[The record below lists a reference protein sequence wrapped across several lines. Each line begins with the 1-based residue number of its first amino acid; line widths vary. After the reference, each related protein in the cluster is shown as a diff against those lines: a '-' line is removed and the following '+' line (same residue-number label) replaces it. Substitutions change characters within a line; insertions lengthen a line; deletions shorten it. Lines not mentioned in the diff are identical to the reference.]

1 MPRTRSTRS
10 PHSNRPPVSVVDVV
24 ILNNDAS
31 TSRRRRLDKSSRSK
45 RRPQSVLK
53 DVAWGGLA
61 TLAKAALLFISA
73 AMFTTVL
80 NREDEWKSHYLS
92 RKRRSVKLHVPSG
105 LDENTRRAL
114 TINLGGGECIWEAPI
129 FDIPTN
135 IDFYKTLIVGFPSG
149 DKRMIF
155 QQMEALTGWAAKDE
169 WDFEYLGDSN
179 HPFIKANYPHHEGIW
194 GWGKNADQVV
204 MVVRNIRLS
213 MEEYHDILY
222 DLGYAKSWQEA
233 TMNLENLYGTRPPIE
248 AFYEWRDL
256 RVMDEA
262 NWYGWFIDYWMEGG
276 LMRDYIT
283 HKITTPEHWNM
294 LMKATMY
301 SRKELE
307 YDVVV
312 GPDTVVPPSYDP
324 HCEDGDISG
333 GCQPVLVVSA
343 EKLRDYTN
351 GPSETEL
358 IANLMRANPKMSPYV
373 IDREAWNCVWREL
386 IVKGK
391 GLKTVLDRPAAL
403 VKYSFSAEMLDM
415 MLWNLN
421 RTITKYSSDE
431 WNHLA
436 TANRVAD
443 LLSEHMLLIQSELDD
458 VKAGRRQL
466 TEKDILGPQERER
479 RRLAAIAEG
488 KQVESEDQRKANL
501 KYFDAMEKEHRALK
515 ERRVKQAQRERQAQR
530 KEEIEERAS
539 V

>member
-1 MPRTRSTRS
+1 MTCKCPCSLCGLILAF
-10 PHSNRPPVSVVDVV
+10 VS
-24 ILNNDAS
+24 S
-31 TSRRRRLDKSSRSK
+31 QYYFSRKKSS
-45 RRPQSVLK
+45 
-53 DVAWGGLA
+53 A
-61 TLAKAALLFISA
+61 
-73 AMFTTVL
+73 
-80 NREDEWKSHYLS
+80 
-92 RKRRSVKLHVPSG
+92 KLHVPSG
-105 LDENTRRAL
+105 VDENTRRAL
-114 TINLGGGECIWEAPI
+114 TIYLGGGECVWEAPI
-129 FDIPTN
+129 FDVPTN
-135 IDFYKTLIVGFPSG
+135 LDFYKTLIVGYPSG

-169 WDFEYLGDSN
+169 WDFEYLGQSN

-194 GWGKNADQVV
+194 GWGTNADQVV
-204 MVVRNIRLS
+204 MVIRNIRLS

-222 DLGYAKSWQEA
+222 DIGYAKTWEEA
-233 TMNLENLYGTRPPIE
+233 TMNLENLYATRPPIE

-276 LMRDYIT
+276 LMRDYFT
-283 HKITTPEHWNM
+283 HKITTPKHWNM
-294 LMKATMY
+294 LMRPTLY
-301 SRKELE
+301 TRGELD
-307 YDVVV
+307 YNIVV
-312 GPDTVVPPSYDP
+312 GADTIVSPSFDP

-343 EKLRDYTN
+343 EKLRDYTE

-358 IANLMRANPKMSPYV
+358 IANLLRGNPKMSPYV

-403 VKYSFSAEMLDM
+403 QKYSFSAEMLDM

-421 RTITKYSSDE
+421 RTITKYSTDE

-436 TANRVAD
+436 TASRIVE
-443 LLSEHMLLIQSELDD
+443 LLSEHTLLIQSELDD

-466 TEKDILGPQERER
+466 TEKDILGPKERER

-488 KQVESEDQRKANL
+488 KKVESEDRRKANL
-501 KYFDAMEKEHRALK
+501 KYFDAMEKEHRASK
-515 ERRVKQAQRERQAQR
+515 ERRVKEAQRERQAQR
-530 KEEIEERAS
+530 KEEVEERSS